1 LPAKGRYNKCSTF
14 TFLPFCLQAFI
25 IGWTSDLVP
34 KMLYRSQSADDSL
47 EGYVNASLSVF
58 DIADMPLDMRPDP
71 DLYGNHSDWY
81 FCR

>member
-1 LPAKGRYNKCSTF
+1 
-14 TFLPFCLQAFI
+14 
-25 IGWTSDLVP
+25 
-34 KMLYRSQSADDSL
+34 MLYRSQSADDSL